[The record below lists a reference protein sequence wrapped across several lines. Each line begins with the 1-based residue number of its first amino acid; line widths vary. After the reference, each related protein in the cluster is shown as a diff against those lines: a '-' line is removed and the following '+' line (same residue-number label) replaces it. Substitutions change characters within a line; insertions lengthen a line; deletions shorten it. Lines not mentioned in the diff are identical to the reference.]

1 MRRSIFWIGL
11 ALLAAA
17 LVPRGAVAAVQGE
30 VVKTLPMTAAPL
42 DVAASADG
50 RWTFVLL
57 PGGEV
62 RVYSAVGELQGSLQV
77 GESAERIAPSP
88 QGDRLFVTHRAPE
101 EVAVV
106 AVDFVYPVEVTGSP
120 YKGPVD
126 APVVVA
132 VFSDFQ

>member
-1 MRRSIFWIGL
+1 VRKVIGRVLL

-17 LVPRGAVAAVQGE
+17 ALPRGSGAEVEGE
-30 VVKTLPMTAAPL
+30 VLKTLAVGVAPL

-50 RWTFVLL
+50 RWTFVLF

-62 RVYSAVGELQGSLQV
+62 RVYSADGESQGTLQV
-77 GESAERIAPSP
+77 GSGAERIASSP
-88 QGDRLFVTHRAPE
+88 QGDRLFVTSRAPE
-101 EVAVV
+101 QISIVS
-106 AVDFVYPVEVTGSP
+106 VDFVYPIDVAGSP
-120 YKGPVD
+120 FKGPAD